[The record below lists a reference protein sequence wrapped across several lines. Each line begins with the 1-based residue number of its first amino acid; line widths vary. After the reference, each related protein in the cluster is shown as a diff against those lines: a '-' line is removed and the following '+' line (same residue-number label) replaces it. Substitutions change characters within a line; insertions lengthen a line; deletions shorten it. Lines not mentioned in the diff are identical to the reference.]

1 MVADIEL
8 TGVDEILNK
17 LQQIATNISRLENKA
32 LKNAAEP
39 VLEDAKATNAFND
52 KSGRL
57 RKGLKIS
64 NIKNKEGM
72 KYVLVGVDKSDNSKI
87 YYGKFLEFGTSK
99 MPAKPFLQPAYEKN
113 KDNIQKTIAE
123 TLKEGLK

>member
-1 MVADIEL
+1 VADIEL

-17 LQQIATNISRLENKA
+17 LQQIGTNISRLENKA

-39 VLEDAKATNAFND
+39 VLEDAKVTNAFND
-52 KSGRL
+52 RSGRL

-64 NIKNKEGM
+64 NIKSIEGT
-72 KYVLVGVDKSDNSKI
+72 KYILVGVDKSDNSKI
-87 YYGKFLEFGTSK
+87 FYGKFLEFGTSK
-99 MPAKPFLQPAYEKN
+99 MPARPFLQPAYEKN
-113 KDNIQKTIAE
+113 KDNIQQTIAE

>member
-1 MVADIEL
+1 MADIEL

-17 LQQIATNISRLENKA
+17 LQQIGTNISRLENKA

-39 VLEDAKATNAFND
+39 VLEDAKVTNAFND
-52 KSGRL
+52 RSGRL

-64 NIKNKEGM
+64 NIKNKEGT
-72 KYVLVGVDKSDNSKI
+72 KYVLVGIDKSDNSKI

-99 MPAKPFLQPAYEKN
+99 MHARPFLQPAYEKN